1 MNNDFI
7 ITGIKRVILVG
18 KEEYDEDRSVF
29 SPRVKSN
36 ELIFNLSGDV
46 TVFFGEDVFET
57 KPGSIRFLPKGETSK
72 YEVIRK
78 VRGECIDVF
87 FDTDRPVS
95 EKAFVVSV
103 LYNEKISMLFK
114 KIFSVWTAKD
124 EGYYYECISLLYKI
138 FSELQKNNTVSKR
151 HRDKIEVGVSELKNR
166 FSDPSLSVSELAALC
181 NIGESY
187 FKRLFKERY
196 GVSPKRYMVQLRI
209 NHACELLRTERYSVT
224 QISEICGFSD
234 VYFFSR
240 QFKEYMGVSPTVFVK
255 KYRSSK

>member
-1 MNNDFI
+1 MEFDFI

-29 SPRVKSN
+29 SNNVNSN
-36 ELIFNLSGDV
+36 ELIYNLSGEI
-46 TVFFGEDVFET
+46 TVFFGDDVLET
-57 KPGSIRFLPKGETSK
+57 TPGSIRFLPKGRTEK

-78 VRGECIDVF
+78 SRGDCIDVF

-95 EKAFVVSV
+95 EKAFATPS
-103 LYNEKISMLFK
+103 LSNEMIGGLFK
-114 KIFSVWTAKD
+114 KIFATWTAKD
-124 EGYYYECISLLYKI
+124 DGYYYECISLLYKI
-138 FSELQKNNTVSKR
+138 FSELQKNNISPKR
-151 HRDKIEVGVSELKNR
+151 HRDRIEPGVLELQSR
-166 FSDPSLSVSELAALC
+166 FSDPSLSVGELAERC
-181 NIGESY
+181 NMGESY

-209 NHACELLRTERYSVT
+209 NHACELLKTERYSVT
-224 QISEICGFSD
+224 HIAAMCGFSD

-255 KYRSSK
+255 NYKSSK